1 MSANLTIGI
10 LDGLLGAV
18 ATGYVLK
25 GVSTMGYNP
34 MLFGFALIGGAGLIM
49 TMISDRVISM
59 FPSASLNVLTY
70 VIEPALLGVI
80 VVALITVLSYIGG
93 RGMPPTR
100 VLMMLFAAGYVVHI
114 VGKYLMQLY
123 YSKYKV

>member
-34 MLFGFALIGGAGLIM
+34 MLFGFVIIGGAGLIM
-49 TMISDRVISM
+49 TMISDKVVSM

-70 VIEPALLGVI
+70 VVEPALLGII
-80 VVALITVLSYIGG
+80 VVALVTILGYVGG
-93 RGMPPTR
+93 VGMQSKK
-100 VLMMLFAAGYVVHI
+100 VLMMLFAAGYVIHI
-114 VGKYLMQLY
+114 VGKYIMQLY